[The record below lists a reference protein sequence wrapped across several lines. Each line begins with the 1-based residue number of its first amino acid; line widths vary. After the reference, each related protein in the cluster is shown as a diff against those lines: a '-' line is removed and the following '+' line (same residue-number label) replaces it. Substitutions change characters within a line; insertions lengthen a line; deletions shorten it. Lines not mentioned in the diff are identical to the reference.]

1 MSQNILFFSQNC
13 QHSKQLISK
22 IVNTPLYQ
30 TLQKVC
36 VDDPQT
42 RARLPKW
49 VTCVPLIYLSQ
60 PHQTLQNPLK
70 DKEIWMWVEQQISQN
85 QMRMQPPQQQ
95 FQQQQQQQNMNQ
107 QQQFQQQFQ
116 QQSPQPQQQSQQ
128 PPQQQQFQQPPQQSQ
143 QSQQPQQQ
151 NQESM
156 GNDFLGLTPFNSLE
170 MGSGI
175 ASDNYSMFSKD
186 DTQSSLN
193 SFFPHSYEIIGGNN
207 GNGGP
212 NPPPQ
217 QQSQSFAPPQPS
229 FSGGNG
235 GNSRSEQKQSAFEQE
250 FAMKKAMR
258 DQDGMGQQPARKVD
272 GLPQNFNQMW
282 DQGRK

>member
-1 MSQNILFFSQNC
+1 
-13 QHSKQLISK
+13 
-22 IVNTPLYQ
+22 
-30 TLQKVC
+30 
-36 VDDPQT
+36 
-42 RARLPKW
+42 
-49 VTCVPLIYLSQ
+49 
-60 PHQTLQNPLK
+60 
-70 DKEIWMWVEQQISQN
+70 
-85 QMRMQPPQQQ
+85 MQPPQQQ
-95 FQQQQQQQNMNQ
+95 FQQQQQQQQNMNQ
-107 QQQFQQQFQ
+107 QQQFQQQPQPPQ
-116 QQSPQPQQQSQQ
+116 QQPQQQSQQ
-128 PPQQQQFQQPPQQSQ
+128 SQQQSQ
-143 QSQQPQQQ
+143 Q
-151 NQESM
+151 NQGGM
-156 GNDFLGLTPFNSLE
+156 GNDFMGLTPFNSLE

-186 DTQSSLN
+186 DNQSSLN
-193 SFFPHSYEIIGGNN
+193 SFFPHSYEIIGGGNDN

-217 QQSQSFAPPQPS
+217 QQSQQFSPPQPS

>member
-60 PHQTLQNPLK
+60 PHPTLQNPLK

-107 QQQFQQQFQ
+107 QQQFQQQ
-116 QQSPQPQQQSQQ
+116 
-128 PPQQQQFQQPPQQSQ
+128 
-143 QSQQPQQQ
+143 SQQPQQQ
-151 NQESM
+151 PQQQSPQQSQQQSQQNQGGM
-156 GNDFLGLTPFNSLE
+156 GNDFMGLTPFNSLE

-186 DTQSSLN
+186 DNQSSLN
-193 SFFPHSYEIIGGNN
+193 SFFPHSYEIIGGGN

-217 QQSQSFAPPQPS
+217 QQSQQFAPPQPS

-235 GNSRSEQKQSAFEQE
+235 GNSRSEQKQNAFEQE

-258 DQDGMGQQPARKVD
+258 DQEGLGQTPARKVD
-272 GLPQNFNQMW
+272 GIPQNFNQMW
-282 DQGRK
+282 EQGRK